1 MCSKPDRKDRKLKL
15 ETSTPVSQQELL
27 GQKVNMN
34 TQEFKNTINLA
45 CCSPWG
51 HRVGHD

>member
-1 MCSKPDRKDRKLKL
+1 MYSKPDRRDRKLKL

-27 GQKVNMN
+27 GQKINRD
-34 TQEFKNTINLA
+34 TQEFNNTMNLA

-51 HRVGHD
+51 RRVGRD